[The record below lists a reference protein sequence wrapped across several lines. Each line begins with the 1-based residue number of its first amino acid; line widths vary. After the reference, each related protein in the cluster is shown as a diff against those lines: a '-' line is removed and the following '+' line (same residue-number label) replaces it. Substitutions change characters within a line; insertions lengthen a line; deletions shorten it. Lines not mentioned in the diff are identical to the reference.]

1 MGVSAVRGRKR
12 RGLGPAFSQI
22 NVTPLVDVMLVLLI
36 VFMIAAPLAV
46 TMSMQEIRLHGS
58 GEVGEE
64 ASLFVTA
71 GGVVRRDGFLGEPV
85 GDLAAWAAAALET
98 TGEDALYLH
107 GDASVAYEEV
117 QRVIGKLM
125 ALRETPG
132 FPSLSTIFVVTPE
145 GADIPV
151 TADRT
156 DR

>member
-1 MGVSAVRGRKR
+1 MRGRKR

-46 TMSMQEIRLHGS
+46 TMTTQEIHLDKS
-58 GEVGEE
+58 GEVREE

-71 GGVVRRDGFLGEPV
+71 GGVVRRGGFLGERV

-107 GDASVAYEEV
+107 GDASVPYGAV
-117 QRVIGKLM
+117 KVVIDRLMELRKEGKL
-125 ALRETPG
+125 
-132 FPSLSTIFVVTPE
+132 PSLSRVFVVTPE
-145 GADIPV
+145 GVDVPV